1 LTFGLLIGFCSL
13 WAAGGTVLY
22 LTIRAG
28 LMAEFDG
35 ALKATAEGLA
45 ALTTQEEGLVEVDF
59 AGEFMPGFERKRLPD
74 YFQIWRPDGTTVKRS
89 PSLKEWELPNRA
101 VSSIKG
107 PKCWDLGLPDG
118 RPGRAIGIRFV
129 PQMEENAWNNQSTAK
144 LNGTVTLVVARH
156 RAVLDHRLRL
166 VTTAL
171 LLVGGALAAMTGFA
185 VPLIVGRGLKP
196 LKRLEEHV
204 ASIDAHSLQLR
215 FPTSSLP
222 TELRPICQ
230 RLNELL
236 ARLQASFERERR
248 FSADV
253 AHELRTPIA
262 ELRAL
267 AEVTLKWPED
277 LNTTRNALQ
286 DALAVALQME
296 SIATGLL
303 ALARCEGGLQ
313 PVHLE
318 PVFLQPLIKEL
329 SQSIS
334 DQTRAK
340 QITLSVVVPDDA
352 CWLADP
358 TLLRAIF
365 TNLFSNA
372 AQYCPVGGSV
382 RFVVETNDE
391 RGQLQVSNTTDDL
404 GADDL
409 PHLFERFWRKDP
421 SRSSP
426 EHCGLGLALTKAYA
440 EALAM
445 ELRAELT
452 NPREIT
458 LVLSGGRICSGATR
472 RVD

>member
-1 LTFGLLIGFCSL
+1 
-13 WAAGGTVLY
+13 
-22 LTIRAG
+22 
-28 LMAEFDG
+28 
-35 ALKATAEGLA
+35 
-45 ALTTQEEGLVEVDF
+45 
-59 AGEFMPGFERKRLPD
+59 
-74 YFQIWRPDGTTVKRS
+74 
-89 PSLKEWELPNRA
+89 
-101 VSSIKG
+101 
-107 PKCWDLGLPDG
+107 
-118 RPGRAIGIRFV
+118 
-129 PQMEENAWNNQSTAK
+129 
-144 LNGTVTLVVARH
+144 
-156 RAVLDHRLRL
+156 
-166 VTTAL
+166 
-171 LLVGGALAAMTGFA
+171 
-185 VPLIVGRGLKP
+185 
-196 LKRLEEHV
+196 
-204 ASIDAHSLQLR
+204 
-215 FPTSSLP
+215 
-222 TELRPICQ
+222 
-230 RLNELL
+230 LL

-262 ELRAL
+262 ELRTL
-267 AEVTLKWPED
+267 TEVALKWPED

-303 ALARCEGGLQ
+303 ALARCEGGLL

-329 SQSIS
+329 SQPLS

-340 QITLSVVVPDDA
+340 RITLSVVVPDDA
-352 CWLADP
+352 CWLADA

-365 TNLFSNA
+365 TNLFSDA
-372 AQYCPVGGSV
+372 AQYCPAGGSV
-382 RFVVETNDE
+382 RLTGGTKGE

-458 LVLSGGRICSGATR
+458 LVLSGAQICSGATR